1 MWIAL
6 LDFCLFL
13 LLFSFLLY
21 GLLEWDNLLTDSDD
35 GSSGFSPQADLSG
48 RFFSLWILIFGL
60 GGLSLIFEVLEWL
73 KS

>member
-13 LLFSFLLY
+13 LIFSFLLY

-35 GSSGFSPQADLSG
+35 GSFKPAPTADLSG
-48 RFFSLWILIFGL
+48 RFFSLWVLIFGL
-60 GGLSLIFEVLEWL
+60 GGLSLLYEVLEWL